1 MEHVEQVIGRSGG
14 SVLGEPLAQRLGGER
29 DGVEGLVG
37 RPVDLGDE
45 AVLAFPAA
53 PAPAEDGGGEEAGE
67 EDDDGRRQVHP
78 TCEHDASVLC
88 SWCSGLGS
96 AAKRSALVTDTIVG
110 AVTPARCQR
119 WSGTN
124 YGGRVTHPAVAALAQ
139 IAEWPEL
146 VDPITE
152 VRETLTALRWH
163 QALRRR
169 IPESAA
175 ESRVRGAQASG
186 ELEGSRLPVDLVR
199 EYIAGVRGWPADPD
213 PVEGVMRGI
222 VAATAASEEI
232 RGQVL
237 TAPAQALARL
247 HVAAV
252 GHLVGSAD
260 APGSVLQAEQV
271 GRPRAAEEV
280 CAELVDVGPPP
291 APGEVAQ
298 RLSLVSEL
306 VRGHAGV
313 PAVVLAAVVH
323 AEIATLRPFTRGNAI
338 VARALERA
346 LVQATGLDPT
356 GVAVTELG
364 HFRQTMP
371 AYVGAL
377 AAYATGSRDGVRI
390 WLEHCCQAY
399 VAAGQEGK
407 AVADAVLAGRLPQ

>member
-1 MEHVEQVIGRSGG
+1 M
-14 SVLGEPLAQRLGGER
+14 
-29 DGVEGLVG
+29 
-37 RPVDLGDE
+37 
-45 AVLAFPAA
+45 
-53 PAPAEDGGGEEAGE
+53 
-67 EDDDGRRQVHP
+67 
-78 TCEHDASVLC
+78 
-88 SWCSGLGS
+88 
-96 AAKRSALVTDTIVG
+96 TDTIVG
-110 AVTPARCQR
+110 AVTPAPGKRG
-119 WSGTN
+119 SGTN
-124 YGGRVTHPAVAALAQ
+124 YGGRVTHPAVAALAT
-139 IAEWPEL
+139 IAQWPEL
-146 VDPITE
+146 VEPIAE
-152 VRETLTALRWH
+152 VREALTALRWH

-199 EYIAGVRGWPADPD
+199 EYIAGARAWPVDPD
-213 PVEGVMRGI
+213 PVEDVMRGI

-237 TAPAQALARL
+237 GAPAQALARL
-247 HVAAV
+247 HVAAI
-252 GHLVGSAD
+252 GHLVDAD
-260 APGSVLQAEQV
+260 ARRRPGARIPADTV
-271 GRPRAAEEV
+271 GRPRAAGEV
-280 CAELVDVGPPP
+280 CEELVDVGPPP

-306 VRGHAGV
+306 VRGHGAV
-313 PAVVLAAVVH
+313 PAVVLCAVVH
-323 AEIATLRPFTRGNAI
+323 AEVATVRPFTRGNAI

-399 VAAGQEGK
+399 AAAAQEGRI
-407 AVADAVLAGRLPQ
+407 VADAVLAGRLPR